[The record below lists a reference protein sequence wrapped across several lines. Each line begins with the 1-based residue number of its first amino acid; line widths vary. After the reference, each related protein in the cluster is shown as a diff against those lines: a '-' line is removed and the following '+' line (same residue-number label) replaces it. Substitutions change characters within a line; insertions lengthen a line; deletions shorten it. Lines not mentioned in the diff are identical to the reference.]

1 MDLAR
6 ASWGLQTN
14 SAAVSAS
21 VAQAVPP
28 TTEMPVSGT
37 VTIVVEPSVKTEIPI
52 TAPYVDV
59 NVQGYFQYMPLNFVF
74 FFTLHFV
81 K

>member
-21 VAQAVPP
+21 VARAVPP
-28 TTEMPVSGT
+28 TTAMPVSET
-37 VTIVVEPSVKTEIPI
+37 VTTVVEPSEKTEIQ
-52 TAPYVDV
+52 TTVPYVDV
-59 NVQGYFQYMPLNFVF
+59 NVQGYFQPTF
-74 FFTLHFV
+74 
-81 K
+81 